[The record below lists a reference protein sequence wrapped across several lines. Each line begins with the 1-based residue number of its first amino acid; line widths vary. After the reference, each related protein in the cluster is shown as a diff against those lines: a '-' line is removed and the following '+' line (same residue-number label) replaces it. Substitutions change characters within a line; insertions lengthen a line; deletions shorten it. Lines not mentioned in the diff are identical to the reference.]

1 MIKARAIYRSGFFF
15 LSKFAPLKVND
26 SLGLNFNQLNF
37 LKMSKTVLTNDT
49 YSNELQVYVNQE
61 RAAVD
66 LANSV
71 GKLLFDKSIE
81 LVLFRNHLADTSVTE
96 ILRLHKYAAE
106 VVGKPISVF
115 DTADLAKELYEM
127 ELAPAKIDIG
137 KLASEWLS
145 ARDHYKTHREFLSD
159 KLSNFMIDAGNEI
172 EPRDV
177 VLYGFG
183 RIGRLA
189 ARELIKQAG
198 KGQQLRLRAIVTR
211 ENDEVSLKKRAALFE
226 NDSVHGRFKGTVD
239 IDYEHKAL
247 LINGQRVYMI
257 ATNDPATVDYTS
269 YGIDN
274 ALMIDNTGVLKDRAG
289 LSKHL
294 EAKGVSKVI
303 LTAPGKEVPN
313 IVYGIN
319 HRDLDIENETIFSAA
334 SCTTN
339 AICPILFTVNN
350 ALKLDK
356 GHIETVHAYTNDQN
370 LLDNMH
376 KKSRRGRSA
385 AINMVITETGAGKA
399 VTKVIPELADK
410 LTANAVRVPT
420 PNGSLAIIHAYVE
433 KPTTKDEI
441 NAIIRKQALEGDL
454 VNQIYYSI
462 SEELVS
468 SDIIGNE
475 CCSVFDS
482 QATIVSADGK
492 GIVLYVWYDNEF
504 GYTKQVI
511 RLAKYVAKVR
521 RNMYY

>member
-1 MIKARAIYRSGFFF
+1 
-15 LSKFAPLKVND
+15 
-26 SLGLNFNQLNF
+26 
-37 LKMSKTVLTNDT
+37 MSHNTVLSDT

-61 RAAVD
+61 RAAVE
-66 LANSV
+66 LGHMV
-71 GKLLFDKSIE
+71 GKLLLDKSIE
-81 LVLFRNHLADTSVTE
+81 LVLFRNHLVDTSLSE
-96 ILRLHKYAAE
+96 KLRLFKYAAE

-115 DTADLAKELYEM
+115 DCADLARELHEM
-127 ELAPAKIDIG
+127 NLAPAKIDIG
-137 KLASEWLS
+137 KLASEWLAS
-145 ARDHYKTHREFLSD
+145 RDHYKTHREFLED
-159 KLSNFMIDAGNEI
+159 KLSNFTLEAGNEL

-177 VLYGFG
+177 ILFGFG

-211 ENDEVSLKKRAALFE
+211 EDDELSLKKRAALFE
-226 NDSVHGRFKGTVD
+226 NDSVHGRFKGTVAV
-239 IDYEHKAL
+239 DYENKC
-247 LINGQRVYMI
+247 LIVNGQRVYMI
-257 ATNDPATVDYTS
+257 GTKDPATVDYTA
-269 YGIDN
+269 YGIAN
-274 ALMIDNTGVLKDRAG
+274 ALLIDNTGVFKDRNA
-289 LSKHL
+289 LSTHL
-294 EAKGVSKVI
+294 KSKGVSKVI

-319 HRDLDIENETIFSAA
+319 HRDLDIGNETIFSAA

-339 AICPILFTVNN
+339 AICPILKVVHDH
-350 ALKLDK
+350 LGIEQ

-399 VTKVIPELADK
+399 VTKVIPSLANK

-420 PNGSLAIIHAYVE
+420 PNGSLAIIHVMVS
-433 KPTTKDEI
+433 KPTTRDEV
-441 NAIIRKQALEGDL
+441 NAMVRKAALEGDL

-482 QATIVSADGK
+482 QATIVSPDGK
-492 GIVLYVWYDNEF
+492 SVVLYSWYDNEY

-521 RNMYY
+521 RNIYY